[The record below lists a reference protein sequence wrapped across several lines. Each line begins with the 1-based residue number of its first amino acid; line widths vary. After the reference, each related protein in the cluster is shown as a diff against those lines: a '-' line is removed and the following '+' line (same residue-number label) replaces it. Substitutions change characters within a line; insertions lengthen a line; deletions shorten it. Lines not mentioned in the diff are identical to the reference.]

1 MEAIQNQGKGMF
13 DAIARLG
20 ALLLMTLAA
29 GSVCGQGPE
38 PLHRESELVQI
49 LRDADPVPSA
59 PNPVLLPDSETSGA
73 IIARDPTSGLTT
85 SAVPSSGGAPFLNGS
100 DAGHKGSFASAA
112 LAPWGSALAPIPVFD
127 SSLFP
132 FRTVH
137 KLLLRFRVGGLDYY
151 YVCSAT
157 AVSEFHLLTAG
168 NCAYNHDPNGDGFT
182 SDAGF
187 ATEVWAW
194 AAQTDRID
202 PLRVEDFPFGLAKA
216 SFFRV
221 PNGWINSQNLNDDWA
236 LLTLDRRVGAHT
248 GWMAREADVQ
258 VSTVGATGYPVEVP
272 FVPPGNL
279 LQYFSST
286 ANNVS
291 AYLTGRI
298 RFNALIYGGQSG
310 GPVWR
315 NNAGTPTL
323 QGIISTTNRI
333 GNAEATRLRS
343 GILTDINGFIA
354 ADETARPP
362 TAHPDLIEYLLETG
376 QKDLITNVAA
386 PGGSFD
392 VEYNVFNAGH
402 ASSGPI
408 TVDFYLSDN
417 DFISSFDTQ
426 IASINIGSL
435 DPFFFFRNTVSLTVP
450 ASMPSGTYWVGW
462 IMNGSAFE
470 PNTFDNSVII
480 SNETLL
486 VSSAGNNPDIRVE
499 PLELDF
505 RSSEQLTG
513 EKIFVEIDWMEDATH
528 SHRPSQ
534 AVIDTIVATF
544 AAAGHEITIDVSNAI
559 PHQDVLEVVNSPG
572 SSPQIV
578 AIANQHFDNA
588 NDSRY
593 YYSIWGHNYSFNGQ
607 FTGSSGVADLPG
619 RIHLVTLANFPNQ
632 VGTPE
637 HQVGTMIHEFGHNLG
652 QKHGGVDHGN
662 FKPNYLS
669 VMNYHYQL
677 SGIGPALVALGLANS
692 GDGFVDFSYS
702 NGQQIDLNE
711 SSLNENVGIGLG
723 KAVDWNCDG
732 SIQSNVQADLQA
744 QDWCQANDTLNLL
757 TDFDNWSDLR
767 PFIRTANSPL
777 SAAENHPVQWSEPCM
792 SWEEHRPV
800 YERVQALREA
810 NRLPPSQ
817 VREQDPNSLT
827 IAEWATQGTPATIQR
842 SFTIY
847 NDGTGQLD
855 IDDISLSSAAGWIS
869 WSPSTPFSIA
879 PGGTRQITV
888 TVDTSSTPASNAGRT
903 LLIQSNDPNENPFPG
918 GVDLIIESGVDVIFA
933 DGFEP

>member
-1 MEAIQNQGKGMF
+1 MS
-13 DAIARLG
+13 DAIARFG
-20 ALLLMTLAA
+20 ALLLVVLAA
-29 GSVCGQGPE
+29 GPVSGQADE
-38 PLHRESELVQI
+38 PFDRQAELIQI
-49 LRDADPVPSA
+49 LRNADPVPAA
-59 PNPVLLPDSETSGA
+59 PNPVYLPDSETSGT
-73 IIARDPTSGLTT
+73 IIARDARSGQTSRII
-85 SAVPSSGGAPFLNGS
+85 APSGGMLLRDGS
-100 DAGHKGSFASAA
+100 DAGHTGSLPSAA

-137 KLLLRFRVGGLDYY
+137 KLLLRFQVGGLDYY

-168 NCAYNHDPNGDGFT
+168 ACAYNHDPNGDGFT

-194 AAQTDRID
+194 AAQTDRTD
-202 PLRVEDFPFGLAKA
+202 PLQVEDFPFGLAKA
-216 SFFRV
+216 TFFRV
-221 PNGWINSQNLNDDWA
+221 PNGWANSQNLNDDWA

-248 GWMAREADVQ
+248 GWMAREADVE

-272 FVPPGNL
+272 FVPAGNL
-279 LQYFSST
+279 FQYFSSSV
-286 ANNVS
+286 NNV
-291 AYLTGRI
+291 ANYLTGRI
-298 RFNALIYGGQSG
+298 QFNALIYGGQSG

-315 NNAGTPTL
+315 NNAGTATL
-323 QGIISTTNRI
+323 QGIISTTNRV
-333 GNAEATRLRS
+333 GNAEATRLRTGMLS
-343 GILTDINGFIA
+343 DINGFISD
-354 ADETARPP
+354 DESVRPP
-362 TAHPDLIEYLLETG
+362 TAHPDLIEYLLDAG
-376 QKDLITNVAA
+376 QKDLISNVAA
-386 PGGSFD
+386 PGGDFD
-392 VEYNVFNAGH
+392 VEFNVFNAGH
-402 ASSGPI
+402 APSGPI

-417 DFISSFDTQ
+417 AFISPLDTQ
-426 IASINIGSL
+426 IASVDIGSL
-435 DPFFFFRNTVSLTVP
+435 DPFFFFRDTVSLPVP
-450 ASMPSGTYWVGW
+450 GSMPSGTYWVGW
-462 IMNGSAFE
+462 IMSGSVFE

-480 SNETLL
+480 SDETLL
-486 VSSAGNNPDIRVE
+486 VSSDGNNPDIRVE
-499 PLELDF
+499 PQELDF
-505 RSSEQLTG
+505 RSSGQLTG

-607 FTGSSGVADLPG
+607 LTGSSGIADLPG
-619 RIHLVTLANFPNQ
+619 RVHLVTLGNFPNQ

-652 QKHGGVDHGN
+652 QKHGGVDHGH

-669 VMNYHYQL
+669 VMNYHFQL
-677 SGIGPALVALGLANS
+677 SGIGPGLVALGLANS
-692 GDGFVDFSYS
+692 GDGFEDFSFS
-702 NGQQIDLNE
+702 NGQQMDLNE
-711 SSLNENVGIGLG
+711 NNLNENVGIGLG
-723 KAVDWNCDG
+723 KAVDWNCNG
-732 SIQSNVQADLQA
+732 SIQSSVAADLQA
-744 QDWCQANDTLNLL
+744 QDWCQADGSRSLL

-777 SAAENHPVQWSEPCM
+777 NIADDQPTQSSEPCM

-800 YERVQALREA
+800 HDRIQALREA
-810 NRLPPSQ
+810 DLLPPSQ
-817 VREQDPNSLT
+817 VRERDAGSL
-827 IAEWATQGTPATIQR
+827 AAAQWATRGLPETIQR

-855 IDDISLSSAAGWIS
+855 IDDISLSSPAGWIS
-869 WSPSTPFSIA
+869 WSPAAPFSVA

-888 TVDTSSTPASNAGRT
+888 TVDSSATPANNAGRT
-903 LLIQSNDPNENPFPG
+903 LSIQSNDPNDNPFPG
-918 GVDLIIESGVDVIFA
+918 GVDLIIESGADSIFVDR
-933 DGFEP
+933 FEP